1 MKGTPDFDDLHRANG
16 ADAARQ
22 AFDDAFTGENGGKS
36 VPGATPRFKLQ
47 PFDEIAVGTDGV
59 YLVKGI
65 IPRTGLTVAWGPP
78 KCGKSFWAF
87 DLVMHIALGWEY
99 RGRRVRQ
106 GPVVYLALEGGTGF
120 AGRVEAW
127 RTKHLSEQAD
137 AVPFYLVVTAIDL
150 VKDHPD
156 LIGCIRVQT
165 EGCIPAVVVI
175 DTLNRS
181 LAGSE
186 SDDKDMA
193 AYVRAADA
201 IRNAFGCAV
210 IIVHHCGIDAS
221 RPRGHT
227 SLTGAVDA
235 QIAVKRDAADNV
247 LVAVEYMKDGP
258 AGAEISSKLV
268 PVDVGVDADGDPMTS
283 CVIVPL
289 EGQEVAKPVTKK
301 AKLPKA
307 AQIAL
312 RALSQAIDECGEAA
326 PTSNHIP
333 PSVKV
338 TTVERWR
345 EYAYRI
351 GISPSEKPR
360 ARQAAFQRAS
370 QYLVASEFVAIW
382 DETAWIAK

>member
-1 MKGTPDFDDLHRANG
+1 MRPP
-16 ADAARQ
+16 
-22 AFDDAFTGENGGKS
+22 AFTGEDDGKS
-36 VPGATPRFKLQ
+36 VPVGPAPRFKLL
-47 PFDEIAVGTDGV
+47 PFDKIAVGTDGV

-127 RTKHLSEQAD
+127 RMVFDEVDRRHDEIEGHRIGLFRK
-137 AVPFYLVVTAIDL
+137 VPGA
-150 VKDHPD
+150 D
-156 LIGCIRVQT
+156 LIGCVRVQT
-165 EGCIPAVVVI
+165 AGHIPAVVVI

-193 AYVRAADA
+193 ACVRAADA

-247 LVAVEYMKDGP
+247 LVVVEYMKDGP

-268 PVDVGVDADGDPMTS
+268 PVDVGIDADGDPMTS

-289 EGQEVAKPVTKK
+289 ESQEVAKPVTKK

-312 RALSQAIDECGEAA
+312 RALNEATDELGEVPPA
-326 PTSNHIP
+326 SNHV
-333 PSVKV
+333 PSGVKCA
-338 TTVERWR
+338 TLDHWR
-345 EYAYRI
+345 NYAYRR

-370 QYLVASEFVAIW
+370 QYLIGAEIVGVW
-382 DETAWIAK
+382 DEHAWVVK